1 MTLRDLTLQEL
12 HHLHRH
18 ELREAFPPEEL
29 KPFAAMKKLYRA
41 GVYHPVGAWEGE
53 TLVGYALL
61 WEAPQR
67 KYVLIDYL
75 GVTAAR
81 RNGGL
86 GAELLRLLREK
97 FRSWDGII
105 VESEAPEGGQSDG
118 IRQRRMNFYR
128 RNGYTFLRYDC
139 MLFGVHYRVCLC
151 SPNGKGSEEAT
162 MAGAVRQPVSR
173 VGLPV
178 VYSDPPGPGCPPPA
192 QGVLGGAEGAAGAGR
207 G

>member
-86 GAELLRLLREK
+86 GGAILKMLAAREAGRRTVLVEAEAERSGGPEEERPLRL
-97 FRSWDGII
+97 
-105 VESEAPEGGQSDG
+105 
-118 IRQRRMNFYR
+118 RRLGFYA
-128 RNGYTFLRYDC
+128 RNGCTPVYESFNCGL
-139 MLFGVHYRVCLC
+139 LC
-151 SPNGKGSEEAT
+151 QVFVLGPAPADRADLKAAHRAIYGPART
-162 MAGAVRQPVSR
+162 D
-173 VGLPV
+173 V
-178 VYSDPPGPGCPPPA
+178 VIDPPPGASPEPPYWM
-192 QGVLGGAEGAAGAGR
+192 
-207 G
+207 

>member
-12 HHLHRH
+12 HHLPRH
-18 ELREAFPPEEL
+18 ELREAFPPEAL

-86 GAELLRLLREK
+86 GAAAAGEVSVLG
-97 FRSWDGII
+97 WDH
-105 VESEAPEGGQSDG
+105 
-118 IRQRRMNFYR
+118 R
-128 RNGYTFLRYDC
+128 
-139 MLFGVHYRVCLC
+139 GVR
-151 SPNGKGSEEAT
+151 
-162 MAGAVRQPVSR
+162 
-173 VGLPV
+173 
-178 VYSDPPGPGCPPPA
+178 GPG
-192 QGVLGGAEGAAGAGR
+192 R
-207 G
+207 GPK